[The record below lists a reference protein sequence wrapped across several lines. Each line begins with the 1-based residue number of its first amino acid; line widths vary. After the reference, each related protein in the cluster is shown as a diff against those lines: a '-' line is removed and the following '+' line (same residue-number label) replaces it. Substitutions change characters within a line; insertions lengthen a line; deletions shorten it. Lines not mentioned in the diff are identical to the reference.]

1 MALVLWKELSPA
13 PAAAAAVIGGAPAAV
28 ETTNATAEETKGP
41 DTVWV
46 IAAYGLVVGSAALA
60 WLLYKLIDPAAPV
73 VAPGLS
79 ALAPIYILAQ
89 GIERLLEP
97 FSKLLGSTTDD
108 AGARTSKEQA
118 RTQRDAAFAT
128 LVTSPSSELAVA
140 AASAQ
145 AVLERIRRNTVVIAW
160 ALATGIAMFA
170 CGAFGIRLLT
180 TLGFDAPAFWDI
192 AITGLAVG
200 SGTKPLHDLISNLQK
215 ARDGRSN
222 PPGVSTID

>member
-1 MALVLWKELSPA
+1 MALVLWKEMSPG
-13 PAAAAAVIGGAPAAV
+13 PAGTAVMGGAPATV
-28 ETTNATAEETKGP
+28 ETTNATAADTKGP
-41 DTVWV
+41 DPVWV
-46 IAAYGLVVGSAALA
+46 IAAYGLVVSSAALA

-73 VAPGLS
+73 VAPSLS

-97 FSKLLGSTTDD
+97 FSKLLGATSDD
-108 AGARTSKEQA
+108 GTRTSKEQA

-128 LVTSPSSELAVA
+128 LITSPSSELAGA
-140 AASAQ
+140 AVRAQ
-145 AVLERIRRNTVVIAW
+145 AVLERIRRNTVIIAW
-160 ALATGIAMFA
+160 ALATAIAMFA